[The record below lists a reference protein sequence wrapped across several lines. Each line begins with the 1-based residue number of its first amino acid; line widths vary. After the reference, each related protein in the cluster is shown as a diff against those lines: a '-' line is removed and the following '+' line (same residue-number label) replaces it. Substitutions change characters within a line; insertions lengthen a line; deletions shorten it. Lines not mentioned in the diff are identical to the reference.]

1 MMESWCRPQCFLDL
15 KDAGEKWQA
24 AYVVSVSDQELELH
38 PETGRELWLP
48 LHSSRLAPFRRYSTG
63 SHQSSFS
70 TLWPVTHTDLENFQR
85 QVAAMDTAEAF
96 YITQFYRGEMLYR
109 LLGALDRG
117 YDCGR
122 EELELIVMKVIIPC
136 AYVVVRQWLANLKG
150 IYSGLNLAQSNPDSV
165 QTDPQVAYAASFPE
179 LALCLRELLGEDK
192 ETVSALRRLD
202 ECWQD
207 MNRPSVRRSPDLVL
221 MQELIGDFQKE
232 GGFERLVEMI
242 RDESERMPLELLGA
256 LPLLSLFQ
264 YCSSIDTIKHA
275 HEAVKARLT
284 AISDRDVRD
293 YDQNV
298 RKVLITNLL
307 DLQKYLRI
315 ENIESIRFLELDISL
330 KLLKSSYLEKRI
342 RGLNDIKDMIEESQ
356 RNKGQGFWS
365 KNQYLDTNQMVDWLQ
380 REKVVE
386 LLTGEHTHV
395 ELLKR
400 AADIFE
406 LLCRKKKLTSAHLQ
420 AVWRSAEAK
429 HETYV
434 RGVYDLVA
442 HLPAW
447 LNAADTKALFE
458 LILRERPE
466 VDEKFLTLLKNFT
479 KAAFDAERKRGQ
491 PEAEDL
497 GAAEL
502 LNMALLGQNEQAL
515 TTLVEL
521 LTECQYT
528 MRKSGYCEK
537 ALRMFAEGTAV
548 PQALQLSLL
557 LLESLDSYTRDDIF
571 RRFNYKSSLIAD
583 TADSIVIY
591 EDTVRSLNLRED
603 CITYD
608 NTLHSKHLSLRFR
621 LLSLLTKASKLDV
634 DRFEGLWRVLVL
646 SPVLESDAVQFF
658 NWLVDAVPLK
668 SVDAQRVMMC
678 FKNLDKSK
686 ASVAAFT
693 AFKCALFTS
702 SKINQRLD
710 IRGQQIIRRWKAELP
725 GFETAFSFVLDA
737 SNAQVNSLAT
747 ALVTECLVL
756 LSHDVS
762 VDTVWRPFLRVV
774 LQELQSSEWP
784 RVARV
789 LQLCHALVEPK
800 SEPMLFQ
807 SAAPRVT
814 FHLSLP
820 QRRIEKISV
829 PNDAPLCYLRQKV
842 AALLKTHPSKVTLQ
856 ASYRLL
862 DFEEDDKPV
871 SKALAHTVYITA
883 EIANSL
889 AETVRPKELF
899 GANEELYEELF
910 RLAAEAT
917 TSQLAW
923 ELLMK
928 LPTSKMLKRQLEVL
942 SRDALAPP
950 SASTFHRSLYSLVLI
965 AELCQKES
973 YSDRLLANKD
983 GQVLIK
989 SVFEAKTTDY
999 SGLLI
1004 AKFTEVVCQL
1014 SSKLLRRQPTMLKA
1028 SLVLHQS
1035 VNYLH
1040 SLVQKPTPDSE
1051 VAVAEVKRLLEV
1063 CPADTA
1069 LVVSCFA
1076 THPRLKEVLVGG
1088 LIRCEYREIR
1098 RAVSEFLL
1106 SLCESPF
1113 NLEQILLQKMLE
1125 ILPAAQSAVVP
1136 LHYFET
1142 LSILVSKAGT
1152 YFLEELDSCRRSLFA
1167 SFVNRA
1173 EKSSSEVDEGLL
1185 GGLSLACSIVKT
1197 QQQESAPTD
1206 LQFVLENC
1214 LLSTAPLCRHSQT
1227 RSKALQLLG
1236 EMLACSPSALPNLS
1250 PQLLPLFLDPRGR
1263 SGRFADWEV
1272 SAEAGE
1278 RAVCGFAGIRNTGCI
1293 CYMISVLQQLF
1304 MLRSFRSQLL
1314 SLPISH
1320 HDQTKDNMLQVCQRI
1335 FINLMHSNKQYIS
1348 IKRLCEALKG
1358 SSAVQVNEQMDVE
1371 EFLNAFMDKLEGK
1384 LGPHR
1389 AVISNHFAG
1398 QLATEIIGKAGC
1410 CHSSERVEQ
1419 FLTLP
1424 LELKT
1429 KKSLQE
1435 SLESLVQGET
1445 LEGDNAYQC
1454 DACGAR
1460 VTAQRR
1466 VGIRH
1471 LPNVLLL
1478 ALRRFDYDLDSMR
1491 RVKINDYYEFPWEL
1505 DLEPY
1510 TIEGLHRK
1518 DQRTEADKEE
1528 VSHSEA
1534 TLPADYYQYR
1544 LRGIVIHMGSAEGGH
1559 YYCFIQD
1566 RDSGKWLEF
1575 NDTLVRE
1582 VDQADIP
1589 AEAYGGEEQFS
1600 VSSYYGDVTEVQEK
1614 VSSAY
1619 LLLYERAGQYAVRD
1633 PADKEVKKTV
1643 LAQDLPASDSV
1654 KALIDQVAEKNWKFW
1669 SRKNVFAHEF
1679 ADFVLRLL
1687 QSQASDLDILK
1698 LGASFFLTVI
1708 IRAKDK
1714 YALPSYLKALKAALQ
1729 VNAEA
1734 CKWVVEV
1741 LTVPSV
1747 VQELFLACPQP
1758 HIRRLVL
1765 SLVKNAVGSI
1775 EEERRVGALE
1785 RVLSVLPKAKE
1796 SLHYTQYFE
1805 LIYILSQGCILP
1817 RDLDISSRLFDFLLE
1832 RPMPDSFPPPAPI
1845 QPDLLLGYHD
1855 FAPSDLHFKSEP
1867 PSQSPSI
1874 TYLLATLASVEL
1886 TEEEKELAL
1895 SLTCVKLCIRK
1906 LEGKAGA
1913 RQAAALYAG
1922 LIRDNDKQGR
1932 LLLGAL
1938 LESFTEELKDRKK
1951 LILRVISQLLSLED
1965 AFSENRALQVLSE
1978 LSIRMKAA
1986 GNLKDRSIVELL
1998 GQFLFKLCI
2007 HNEHACVWVSQP
2019 HRPLSWLD
2027 DWVRRWS
2034 YPHYYSADA
2043 LDTDIAKKLRG
2054 LAAGKASVSTEE
2066 WDSDEDVNFSSTA
2079 RVKLYRAI
2087 TDAYE
2092 YVVVTEDLGEVARGK
2107 PDNRDATVWLETDS
2121 DDIKPLKY

>member
-1 MMESWCRPQCFLDL
+1 M
-15 KDAGEKWQA
+15 
-24 AYVVSVSDQELELH
+24 
-38 PETGRELWLP
+38 WLP
-48 LHSSRLAPFRRYSTG
+48 LHSSRLAPFRRYSAG
-63 SHQSSFS
+63 SHRSSFS
-70 TLWPVTHTDLENFQR
+70 ALWPVTQTDLETFQR
-85 QVAAMDTAEAF
+85 KIAAMDSAEAF

-122 EELELIVMKVIIPC
+122 EELELIVTKVIMPC
-136 AYVVVRQWLANLKG
+136 THIVHMWLSGLKK
-150 IYSGLNLAQSNPDSV
+150 IYSGLNQAQSNPESV
-165 QTDPQVAYAASFPE
+165 QTDPLVAYATSFPE

-192 ETVSALRRLD
+192 ETVTALRRLD

-207 MNRPSVRRSPDLVL
+207 MNRSSAKHRSLDLVL
-221 MQELIGDFQKE
+221 MQELMAGFQKS
-232 GGFERLVEMI
+232 GGFEQLVEMI
-242 RDESERMPLELLGA
+242 RDEGERMPLELLGA

-264 YCSSIDTIKHA
+264 YCSSTDTIKHA
-275 HEAVKARLT
+275 FEAVKARLT
-284 AISDRDVRD
+284 ALSDRDVRD

-298 RKVLITNLL
+298 RKSLISNLL
-307 DLQKYLRI
+307 DLQKHLRMDD
-315 ENIESIRFLELDISL
+315 IESIRFLELDISL

-342 RGLNDIKDMIEESQ
+342 RGLNDIKDVIEESQ
-356 RNKGQGFWS
+356 RNRAQGFWS

-380 REKVVE
+380 RENVVE

-406 LLCRKKKLTSAHLQ
+406 LLCRKKKLTSVHLQ
-420 AVWRSAEAK
+420 AVWRSAQAK

-447 LNAADTKALFE
+447 LPSVDTKALFE
-458 LILRERPE
+458 LILKERPE

-479 KAAFDAERKRGQ
+479 KAAFDTERKRGQ
-491 PEAEDL
+491 AEIEDL

-502 LNMALLGQNEQAL
+502 MNMALFEKNEQAL

-537 ALRMFAEGTAV
+537 ALKLFVEGTAA
-548 PQALQLSLL
+548 PQALQLGLL
-557 LLESLDSYTRDDIF
+557 LLESMEPYTRDDIF
-571 RRFNYKSSLIAD
+571 RKFNYKSSLIAD
-583 TADSIVIY
+583 TAASIVIY
-591 EDTVRSLNLRED
+591 EDSVRGSNLRED
-603 CITYD
+603 CVTAD
-608 NTLHSKHLSLRFR
+608 STLHSKHISLRFR
-621 LLSLLTKASKLDV
+621 LLSLLTKAQQRLDLES
-634 DRFEGLWRVLVL
+634 FEGLWGALAL
-646 SPVLESDAVQFF
+646 APVLDSDAGQFF
-658 NWLVDAVPLK
+658 TWLVEAVPLK
-668 SVDAQRVMMC
+668 TVDAQRVMGC
-678 FKNLDKSK
+678 YKNWDVSK
-686 ASVAAFT
+686 ASAAAFT

-710 IRGQQIIRRWKAELP
+710 IRGQQIVRRWKADLP
-725 GFETAFSFVLDA
+725 GFDTALAFVLEA
-737 SNAQVNSLAT
+737 SNPQVNSLAT

-762 VDTVWRPFLRVV
+762 VDAVWRPFLRVV
-774 LQELQSSEWP
+774 LQELQRTEWN
-784 RVARV
+784 RVSRV

-807 SAAPRVT
+807 SSAPRVT
-814 FHLSLP
+814 FQVSLP
-820 QRRIEKISV
+820 QRRMEKISV

-862 DFEEDDKPV
+862 DFEEDDKSV

-883 EIANSL
+883 EISNSL

-899 GANEELYEELF
+899 AAVEELYEELF

-928 LPTSKMLKRQLEVL
+928 LPTSKVLKRQLEVMN
-942 SRDALAPP
+942 RDALAPP
-950 SASTFHRSLYSLVLI
+950 SVSTFHRSLYSLVLI

-989 SVFEAKTTDY
+989 SVFEAKTADY

-1040 SLVQKPTPDSE
+1040 SLMQKPTPGSE

-1098 RAVSEFLL
+1098 KAVSEFLL
-1106 SLCESPF
+1106 SLCQSPF
-1113 NLEQILLQKMLE
+1113 NLEQILLQKMLA
-1125 ILPAAQSAVVP
+1125 ILPAALSSATS

-1142 LSILVSKAGT
+1142 LSELVGKAGIF
-1152 YFLEELDSCRRSLFA
+1152 FLEELEACKRALFV
-1167 SFVNRA
+1167 SFGSRA
-1173 EKSSSEVDEGLL
+1173 EKNSMELDEGLL
-1185 GGLSLACSIVKT
+1185 GGLLLACSIVKT

-1206 LQFVLENC
+1206 LQFVLQDC

-1227 RSKALQLLG
+1227 RAQALQLLG
-1236 EMLACSPSALPNLS
+1236 EMLARSPSALPGLS

-1263 SGRFADWEV
+1263 SGRYADWEV

-1278 RAVCGFAGIRNTGCI
+1278 RAACGFTGIRNTGCI

-1335 FINLMHSNKQYIS
+1335 FIGLMHSNKQYIS

-1389 AVISNHFAG
+1389 AVINNHFAG

-1454 DACGAR
+1454 DWCGAR

-1528 VSHSEA
+1528 VAHSEA
-1534 TLPADYYQYR
+1534 VLPADYYQFR

-1633 PADKEVKKTV
+1633 PADKEVKRTV
-1643 LAQDLPASDSV
+1643 LAQDLPASESV
-1654 KALIDQVAEKNWKFW
+1654 KALIDQVTEKNWKFW

-1679 ADFVLRLL
+1679 ADFVLRLI
-1687 QSQASDLDILK
+1687 QSQASDLDTLK
-1698 LGASFFLTVI
+1698 LGTSFFLTVV

-1714 YALPSYLKALKAALQ
+1714 YALPSYVKALKAALLGS
-1729 VNAEA
+1729 AEA

-1741 LTVPSV
+1741 LAVPAV

-1765 SLVKNAVGSI
+1765 SLVKTAVGSV
-1775 EEERRVGALE
+1775 EEDKRVGALE
-1785 RVLSVLPKAKE
+1785 RVLSVLPKVKD
-1796 SLHYTQYFE
+1796 SLHFTQYFE
-1805 LIYILSQGCILP
+1805 LIYTLSKGCILP
-1817 RDLDISSRLFDFLLE
+1817 RNLDLSTRLLDFMLE
-1832 RPMPDSFPPPAPI
+1832 RPMSDYALPPAPI
-1845 QPDLLLGYHD
+1845 HPDFVLGYHD
-1855 FAPSDLHFKSEP
+1855 FTPSDFHFKSEP

-1874 TYLLATLASVEL
+1874 TYLLATLAAVEL
-1886 TEEEKELAL
+1886 TEEEKELVL
-1895 SLTCVKLCIRK
+1895 SPACVKVCVRK

-1913 RQAAALYAG
+1913 RQAAALYKG
-1922 LIRDNDKQGR
+1922 LIKDSDKQGR
-1932 LLLGAL
+1932 QLLSAL
-1938 LESFTEELKDRKK
+1938 LDCFTEELKDRKK
-1951 LILRVISQLLSLED
+1951 LILRVISQLLALED
-1965 AFSENRALQVLSE
+1965 DFSDNRVLQVISDLCG
-1978 LSIRMKAA
+1978 RMKAA
-1986 GNLKDRSIVELL
+1986 STLKDRSIVELL
-1998 GQFLFKLCI
+1998 GLFLFKLSI
-2007 HNEHACVWVSQP
+2007 HNEHACVWASQA
-2019 HRPLSWLD
+2019 HRPLAWLD
-2027 DWVRRWS
+2027 EWIRRWS
-2034 YPHYYSADA
+2034 YPYYSADA
-2043 LDTDIAKKLRG
+2043 LDVTIAKKLRG

-2066 WDSDEDVNFSSTA
+2066 WDSDEDVKFSSIA

-2092 YVVVTEDLGEVARGK
+2092 YVAVTEDLGEVARGK
-2107 PDNRDATVWLETDS
+2107 AENRDAAVWLETDS
-2121 DDIKPLKY
+2121 DDITPLKY